1 MAVTDKD
8 IAAKKL
14 DVMQKQLDNMKA
26 QKIAKMTRLALE
38 DATSE
43 LQELTLQK
51 SIEAATPA
59 E

>member
-43 LQELTLQK
+43 LQELMLQK